1 MGGTVERELGI
12 EDVCEIYSHC
22 IHFSATVEQVTQN
35 ICNAWFPTD
44 DITS

>member
-35 ICNAWFPTD
+35 MPWKLYDYRCH
-44 DITS
+44 